1 MFIAMQRV
9 AQAPYEVEFQ
19 VIIFETSSI
28 VPVASSSVITNVNL
42 FVQEHVMSFHAF
54 LFYWC
59 CDQWWK
65 AEKMCGVFSQLWTQ
79 ELMQSRSEGGKFMC
93 SSFRT
98 VEDMKTR

>member
-54 LFYWC
+54 LFY
-59 CDQWWK
+59 
-65 AEKMCGVFSQLWTQ
+65 
-79 ELMQSRSEGGKFMC
+79 
-93 SSFRT
+93 
-98 VEDMKTR
+98 